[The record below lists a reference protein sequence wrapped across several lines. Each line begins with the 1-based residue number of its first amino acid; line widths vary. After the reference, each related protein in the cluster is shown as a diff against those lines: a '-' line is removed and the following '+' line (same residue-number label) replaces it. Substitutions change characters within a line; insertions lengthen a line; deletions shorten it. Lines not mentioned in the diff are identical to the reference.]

1 MSQTAPRIVAVDGP
15 AASGKTTLAR
25 RLAADFGLDFLDTG
39 LLYRAVA
46 RALLDAGHGFDDV
59 PAAAAAATGLGAAD
73 LAAGGLRDEIV
84 SQGASR
90 VAAIPEVRRALL
102 SFQRR
107 FGMAGP
113 GAVLAGRDIGT
124 VVRPDAVCKIFVTA
138 STEERARRRCKELQ
152 AAGVPSIYERVLED
166 LRERDARDQS
176 RAVAPLQPADDAYVI
191 DTTDKDIE
199 TALAIARACAA
210 GAFSTP
216 RSQDPCPSQQDPCAS
231 QDPCRS
237 A

>member
-1 MSQTAPRIVAVDGP
+1 VSQPAPRIVAVDGP

-59 PAAAAAATGLGAAD
+59 PAAAAAAGLGAAD
-73 LAAGGLRDEIV
+73 LAAGGLRDEVV

-102 SFQRR
+102 AFQRR
-107 FGMAGP
+107 FGTAGP

-124 VVRPDAVCKIFVTA
+124 VVRPDAVCKVFVTA

-199 TALAIARACAA
+199 TALAIARAYVA

-216 RSQDPCPSQQDPCAS
+216 PSQDPCPSPTSQ